1 MCPSFLS
8 FPFRSLAKC
17 IFSSP
22 NVLSSGVRVVHSV
35 LYIIPCLVF
44 RLRFLYKTM
53 FSQSLPRVVC
63 NMHHVL
69 YTLFVAI
76 YVYTWLCEYQ
86 EGCFSRSNYSYP
98 LRASRFIPVLFVFFV
113 FALFFFVVVVVYLFI
128 FFDGAVLFTLF
139 VLCCVFSFVF
149 FCVLRLVSSFACVN
163 SSLLHRFSLSF
174 IHNALLIK
182 DKNEY

>member
-53 FSQSLPRVVC
+53 FSQSLPPVVC

-69 YTLFVAI
+69 YTLFVSI

-98 LRASRFIPVLFVFFV
+98 LRASRFIPVLFVFFA
-113 FALFFFVVVVVYLFI
+113 FALFFFVVVVVYLLFFLVGPFCSPFCIVLRFFFCFFLRSASCVQFCLCEFLITPSVFFI
-128 FFDGAVLFTLF
+128 FY
-139 VLCCVFSFVF
+139 S
-149 FCVLRLVSSFACVN
+149 
-163 SSLLHRFSLSF
+163 
-174 IHNALLIK
+174 
-182 DKNEY
+182 